1 MQTELQS
8 EIEYPRRYDTMTLYS
23 AMILVDYTIFTNSV
37 ILDYIHKRIEFKSYN
52 RTAD

>member
-8 EIEYPRRYDTMTLYS
+8 EIEYPHCHDTMTLYS
-23 AMILVDYTIFTNSV
+23 AMILADYTIFANSV
-37 ILDYIHKRIEFKSYN
+37 ILEYIHKSIEFKSYN